1 MESSMKIL
9 ILAVL
14 LLAAFLLGFLYVK
27 YRSRRERGRYLPP
40 KGRRQHVTLES
51 KDLGKTAQQLLP
63 GLGGRENIRSVTA
76 DGARLRIEIA
86 QYSAVN
92 ETLLRDCGVGG
103 VLRPSKTLLH
113 IIVGERAEELAEQLR
128 EAAGL

>member
-1 MESSMKIL
+1 MDGSMKIL
-9 ILAVL
+9 IFAGL

-40 KGRRQHVTLES
+40 KGEKQHVTLES
-51 KDLGKTAQQLLP
+51 KDLGETARQLLP
-63 GLGGRENIRSVTA
+63 GLGGKENVRSVTA
-76 DGARLRIEIA
+76 DGARIRIEIA
-86 QYSAVN
+86 QYSAVD
-92 ETLLRDCGVGG
+92 ETLLRACGVGG

-113 IIVGERAEELAEQLR
+113 IIVGESAGELAARLR